1 MFASMNLALTYMKIG
16 EPRGTELAAL
26 MRTLEPDSATESCQ
40 SLRAALHY
48 VRGLYAFTQVKLHEA
63 K

>member
-1 MFASMNLALTYMKIG
+1 MNLTLTYMKLG
-16 EPRGTELAAL
+16 EAHTSELNAV
-26 MRTLEPDSATESCQ
+26 MNTLEPDSATDSCQ

>member
-1 MFASMNLALTYMKIG
+1 MNLALTYMKLG
-16 EPRGTELAAL
+16 ESRTTELTAL
-26 MRTLEPDSATESCQ
+26 MKTLEPDSATESCQ

-48 VRGLYAFTQVKLHEA
+48 VRGLYALTQVKLHEA

>member
-1 MFASMNLALTYMKIG
+1 MNLALTYMKQG
-16 EPRGTELAAL
+16 ESRTMELNAL
-26 MRTLEPDSATESCQ
+26 MKTLEPDSAIESCQ

-48 VRGLYAFTQVKLHEA
+48 VRGLYAFTQVKVHEA